1 MCMQSDYKILQTTLS
16 LRKFLKMS
24 GDLQKLHIS
33 DIQNTLENTK
43 STIKSLNKSSSSSY
57 GKILF
62 SHLKDSYQILN
73 EEFQKIS
80 EGKRDQ
86 KIENVSNKL
95 GLGKSQIAI
104 LLQLRV
110 QDLKSQSHYIQAMS
124 QTADNLML
132 LKHFFQQTP
141 YPKIKLACLEKI
153 RVWDSVVYEQ
163 LYEKLISSCEPEI
176 QAYLRLAS

>member
-1 MCMQSDYKILQTTLS
+1 MQSDYKILQTTLS

-24 GDLQKLHIS
+24 EDLQALHLN
-33 DIQNTLENTK
+33 DIQNTLEK
-43 STIKSLNKSSSSSY
+43 SKSVMKSLHKSSTSSY

-62 SHLKDSYQILN
+62 SHLKSSYQDLD
-73 EEFQKIS
+73 QKFSIIS
-80 EGKRDQ
+80 ESHRDR
-86 KIENVSNKL
+86 KIENVGNKL
-95 GLGKSQIAI
+95 GLGKKQIAI

-110 QDLKSQSHYIQAMS
+110 QDLRSQSHYIEAMRQS
-124 QTADNLML
+124 QDNLLL

-153 RVWDSVVYEQ
+153 RVWDTVIYEQ

-176 QAYLRLAS
+176 QAYLRIAS